1 MPEHSASTFLAGAGT
16 DTWTLWLNIMATGA
30 AVALLLL
37 LSVFTLALYLYRD
50 REAPAALQ
58 FALANLCATVYI
70 AGDLTS
76 RIDAV
81 TGDLD
86 AVMTPYR
93 VALSAV
99 VMGLASLICMHRV
112 LSRAGG
118 WRRFT
123 WPAPCWPACCGWT
136 IRR

>member
-86 AVMTPYR
+86 
-93 VALSAV
+93 L
-99 VMGLASLICMHRV
+99 SLIH
-112 LSRAGG
+112 
-118 WRRFT
+118 
-123 WPAPCWPACCGWT
+123 
-136 IRR
+136 I